1 MKILIKNILTVQEK
15 EADFQVKE
23 TSIYIEN
30 DRIVDIGN
38 NEYEA
43 DVIIDGKNK
52 LAIPG
57 LINSHTHAYMTVF
70 RNYADDLPFSQ
81 WLLKILPWRI
91 GFR

>member
-43 DVIIDGKNK
+43 DVIIDGNK
-52 LAIPG
+52 LAIP
-57 LINSHTHAYMTVF
+57 
-70 RNYADDLPFSQ
+70 
-81 WLLKILPWRI
+81 
-91 GFR
+91 